1 MTDEERLN
9 KLFEPDFPPYTDAP
23 DSDEDTPDD
32 FPNPLQTPEPII
44 DLENDYEFTSLEEQ
58 GLVLNE
64 HGFPVDPM
72 DLFDKITPRPPKQ
85 QGTSQDTEQ
94 TPYQRYQDLSK
105 EERRRKYA
113 ERLGFAQ
120 EVRKQGAIEQLK
132 NKFKKHQ

>member
-9 KLFEPDFPPYTDAP
+9 KLFEPDFPD
-23 DSDEDTPDD
+23 
-32 FPNPLQTPEPII
+32 PLQTSEPVI

-64 HGFPVDPM
+64 QGFPVDPM
-72 DLFDKITPRPPKQ
+72 ELFDKITPRSPKQ
-85 QGTSQDTEQ
+85 QDTSQNTEQ

-120 EVRKQGAIEQLK
+120 EIRKQGAIEQLK